1 MNITRHAKRWLALAV
16 IYFFTVYIPLG
27 WLFMV
32 ISLADE
38 IDVEIEHGLSWLF
51 PGDWVK
57 VRFAMVWL
65 GVVLC
70 IGMAIIS
77 TLGRT

>member
-1 MNITRHAKRWLALAV
+1 MDSKIKHTKRWFTLAA
-16 IYFFTVYIPLG
+16 IYFFTVHLALG

-57 VRFAMVWL
+57 MRFAMVWL
-65 GVVLC
+65 GVVSYVTMV
-70 IGMAIIS
+70 IVS
-77 TLGRT
+77 TSG